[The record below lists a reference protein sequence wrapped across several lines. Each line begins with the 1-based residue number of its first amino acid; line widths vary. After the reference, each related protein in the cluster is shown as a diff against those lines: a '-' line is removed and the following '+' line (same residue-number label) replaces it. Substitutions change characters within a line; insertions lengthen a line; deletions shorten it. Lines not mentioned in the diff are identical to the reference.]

1 MLFLIV
7 MRVKRL
13 TTWLVLGIAVALA
26 YAARRR
32 RGIPHRRVVPAGVRG
47 TPAEVDPTLLGRPDE
62 AGEMF
67 VEAIAGWDAEPTADL
82 GLDELPGSDAYG
94 ARGRQGAG
102 DLYGVHVTS
111 AVDRD
116 LPDDDQAQ
124 AEGENWLEHLNATAA
139 ESGPEPEAVLDMLDE
154 SDPHAGHHKRAKD
167 DIPVA
172 DYGSGGPRGL

>member
-1 MLFLIV
+1 MLFPID

-32 RGIPHRRVVPAGVRG
+32 RGLPQRRAVPAGWRG

-67 VEAIAGWDAEPTADL
+67 VEAIAGWDAEPTAEL
-82 GLDELPGSDAYG
+82 GLDELPGSG
-94 ARGRQGAG
+94 
-102 DLYGVHVTS
+102 
-111 AVDRD
+111 RD
-116 LPDDDQAQ
+116 LSDDDQAQ
-124 AEGENWLEHLNATAA
+124 EGENWLEHLNATAA
-139 ESGPEPEAVLDMLDE
+139 EVGPEPEHVLDMRDD

-172 DYGSGGPRGL
+172 DHGSGGPRGL